1 MDVNSQLCIFTLVLP
16 LINCGVLADFLKL
29 SLSHLYTGHT
39 PHALYTVIED
49 YRRLCMKKH
58 MGPTPRPVQ
67 WVKGPGT
74 ATGAA
79 IQKRE
84 EENAPAQITI
94 KK

>member
-1 MDVNSQLCIFTLVLP
+1 M
-16 LINCGVLADFLKL
+16 K
-29 SLSHLYTGHT
+29 T
-39 PHALYTVIED
+39 P
-49 YRRLCMKKH
+49 
-58 MGPTPRPVQ
+58 MGPTPHPVQ

-84 EENAPAQITI
+84 EEENAPAQITI